1 MRAIAAGNLC
11 PRRKSNG
18 KVLERMD
25 PHNNFQRFT
34 KQVCKGKFF
43 KGVLEE
49 DVWIFFLTHY

>member
-1 MRAIAAGNLC
+1 MRAIAAGDLC
-11 PRRKSNG
+11 RRRKSSG

-34 KQVCKGKFF
+34 KICKGKFF

-49 DVWIFFLTHY
+49 DLWIFFLTHY

>member
-1 MRAIAAGNLC
+1 MRAIAAENLC
-11 PRRKSNG
+11 RRRKSNG

-43 KGVLEE
+43 KGVLKE
-49 DVWIFFLTHY
+49 DLWIFFLTHY